1 MLTMCK
7 YYGGDKEIVMAHI
20 SGLKDMVRLKG
31 IQALHN
37 PLVAQPITL

>member
-1 MLTMCK
+1 MCQ

-20 SGLKDMVRLKG
+20 KGLKDMVRLKG

-37 PLVAQPITL
+37 PLVGPPVTL